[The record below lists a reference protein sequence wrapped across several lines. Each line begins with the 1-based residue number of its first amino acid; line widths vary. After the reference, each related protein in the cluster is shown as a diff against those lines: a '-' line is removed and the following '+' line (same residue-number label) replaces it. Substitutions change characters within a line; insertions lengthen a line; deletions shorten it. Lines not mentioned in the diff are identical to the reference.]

1 MAAPFGRHER
11 SYECPLIGGI
21 ALQNSQNAG
30 RLIFRGKKKQATIA
44 DQCSLKPATG
54 IACEF
59 GARRRSPPHNYSIVA
74 PTARR
79 IRVPCRK
86 RLLQHYRGENRR
98 SIATRPGQLWTQPV

>member
-1 MAAPFGRHER
+1 MAALFGRHER

-30 RLIFRGKKKQATIA
+30 RLIYRGKKKQATIA

-59 GARRRSPPHNYSIVA
+59 GARRRSPPHNYSI
-74 PTARR
+74 ARAYGSENLSPMPQKDFCNT
-79 IRVPCRK
+79 IE
-86 RLLQHYRGENRR
+86 GESDIELASTEVRF
-98 SIATRPGQLWTQPV
+98 